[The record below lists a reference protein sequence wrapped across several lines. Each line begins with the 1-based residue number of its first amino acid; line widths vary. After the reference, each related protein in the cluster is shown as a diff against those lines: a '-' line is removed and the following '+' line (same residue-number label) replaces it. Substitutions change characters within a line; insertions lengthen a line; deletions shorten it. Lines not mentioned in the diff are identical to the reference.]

1 MQFPRPFLAEG
12 APNPYNGR
20 MPVLGVLGHTD
31 HGKSTF
37 LEKLTGVNPMHLPE
51 ERKRGLTIQLGFA
64 YWTPPG
70 AEQVTF
76 IDVPGHER
84 YLRNMLR
91 GILGMDAAVLM
102 VAADD
107 GIMPGT
113 LEHLRASLFAGFE
126 HGMVLI
132 TKTDLV
138 TPERV
143 EEVRQE
149 LMEYLSGTLWEKAPV
164 FPFAATKPDNLPE
177 IKQALAQMAQDA
189 GRRDEQP
196 FAHYFIDRVFTIK
209 GEGVVVTG
217 TLRGQPVQVGD
228 ALHLFPEGREVRIR
242 KLVQDNQE
250 VERAE
255 IHSRVGLNLSGI
267 KREQVSTGD
276 LLTSTTIKPSKGRH
290 AALLA
295 FPPGHLSEVKADW
308 KRLEKRGP
316 ELNIIV
322 GSALLTVSSLL
333 IHPIDDTHALAF
345 VSVNEDMPMMPGR
358 RCIIYETAAITISCG
373 GRLVDAPDYAG
384 LKRRRKLEA
393 LTEAAQLI
401 ERSLPAGSDLLGDAS
416 AAAASAAL
424 RLVITHSLKLSER
437 PQLSLL
443 PGQLE
448 LDTRQRVA
456 EGLEKDVYIVA
467 DGFVAARGKLAAEVE
482 HAKRRLTEIL
492 DANPMAGPQELGKVV
507 PVDAAMRLLPEAE
520 LARLFTQAGLEFAE
534 GKVGV
539 PGAGGGIP
547 PKWRDT
553 YERIKERFRG
563 DPGRFPTL
571 TVLKQDFP
579 AASRLISELLASGEL
594 VHLGAGAVITGEI
607 HEKWVAQI
615 KQFLS
620 RRGQISISEVKDLTR
635 ASRKYVIPLMEQL
648 DKKGVTRRDGEVR
661 KPGARFAE

>member
-1 MQFPRPFLAEG
+1 VQFPRPFLAEG

-250 VERAE
+250 VEQRHQARAGE
-255 IHSRVGLNLSGI
+255 HRRLADLHHHQALQGTARGAAGI
-267 KREQVSTGD
+267 
-276 LLTSTTIKPSKGRH
+276 
-290 AALLA
+290 
-295 FPPGHLSEVKADW
+295 
-308 KRLEKRGP
+308 
-316 ELNIIV
+316 
-322 GSALLTVSSLL
+322 
-333 IHPIDDTHALAF
+333 
-345 VSVNEDMPMMPGR
+345 
-358 RCIIYETAAITISCG
+358 
-373 GRLVDAPDYAG
+373 
-384 LKRRRKLEA
+384 
-393 LTEAAQLI
+393 
-401 ERSLPAGSDLLGDAS
+401 PAGSPE
-416 AAAASAAL
+416 
-424 RLVITHSLKLSER
+424 RSE
-437 PQLSLL
+437 
-443 PGQLE
+443 GGLE
-448 LDTRQRVA
+448 AVGEARSGTEHHRRQR
-456 EGLEKDVYIVA
+456 
-467 DGFVAARGKLAAEVE
+467 AAHRFQPA
-482 HAKRRLTEIL
+482 H
-492 DANPMAGPQELGKVV
+492 
-507 PVDAAMRLLPEAE
+507 
-520 LARLFTQAGLEFAE
+520 
-534 GKVGV
+534 
-539 PGAGGGIP
+539 P
-547 PKWRDT
+547 PD
-553 YERIKERFRG
+553 
-563 DPGRFPTL
+563 
-571 TVLKQDFP
+571 
-579 AASRLISELLASGEL
+579 
-594 VHLGAGAVITGEI
+594 
-607 HEKWVAQI
+607 
-615 KQFLS
+615 
-620 RRGQISISEVKDLTR
+620 
-635 ASRKYVIPLMEQL
+635 
-648 DKKGVTRRDGEVR
+648 
-661 KPGARFAE
+661 

>member
-1 MQFPRPFLAEG
+1 
-12 APNPYNGR
+12 

-70 AEQVTF
+70 AERITF

-113 LEHLRASLFAGFE
+113 LEHLRASLFAGFD
-126 HGMVLI
+126 HGLVLI

-138 TPERV
+138 APERV
-143 EEVRQE
+143 EAVRRA
-149 LMEYLSGTLWEKAPV
+149 LAEYLSGTLWAKAPV

-177 IKQALAQMAQDA
+177 IKQALARMAQDA

-196 FAHYFIDRVFTIK
+196 FAYYFIDRVFTIK

-217 TLRGQPVQVGD
+217 TLRGKPVQVGD

-255 IHSRVGLNLSGI
+255 THSRVGLNLSGV
-267 KREQVSTGD
+267 KREQVSAGD

-290 AALLA
+290 AALLS
-295 FPPGHLSEVKADW
+295 FPPEQLSETEVDW
-308 KRLEKRGP
+308 RRLEKHSQ

-322 GSALLTVSSLL
+322 GSALLTVSHLL
-333 IHPIDDTHALAF
+333 IHPMDENHALAF
-345 VSVNEDMPMMPGR
+345 VGVNEDMPMMPGG
-358 RCIIYETAAITISCG
+358 RCIIYETGAITITCG
-373 GRLVDAPDYAG
+373 GRLVGAPDYAG

-393 LTEAAQLI
+393 LAEAAQMI

-416 AAAASAAL
+416 AAAASAAM
-424 RLVITHSLKLSER
+424 RLVIARSLKLAER

-443 PGQLE
+443 PEQVELE
-448 LDTRQRVA
+448 ARQRLA
-456 EGLEKDVYIVA
+456 EGLDRQAYLVV
-467 DGFVAARGKLAAEVE
+467 DGFAVARDKLNSEVE

-492 DANPMAGPQELGKVV
+492 DTNPMAGAQELGKVL
-507 PVDAAMRLLPEAE
+507 PADAAMRQLPEAE
-520 LARLFTQAGLEFAE
+520 LVRLFSQAGLEFSG
-534 GKVGV
+534 GKAGV

-547 PKWRDT
+547 AKWRDT

-607 HEKWVAQI
+607 YDRWVGQI

-620 RRGQISISEVKDLTR
+620 RRGQISIAEVKDLTR

-648 DKKGVTRRDGEVR
+648 DKKGITRRDGDVR
-661 KPGARFAE
+661 KPGARFGE

>member
-1 MQFPRPFLAEG
+1 M
-12 APNPYNGR
+12 
-20 MPVLGVLGHTD
+20 
-31 HGKSTF
+31 F

-70 AEQVTF
+70 AEQITF

-143 EEVRQE
+143 ETVRQE
-149 LMEYLSGTLWEKAPV
+149 LAEYLSGTLWAKAPV
-164 FPFAATKPDNLPE
+164 FPFAATAPDTLPD

-196 FAHYFIDRVFTIK
+196 FAHYFIDRVFTVK

-217 TLRGQPVQVGD
+217 TLRGKPVQVGD

-242 KLVQDNQE
+242 KLVQDNLE

-255 IHSRVGLNLSGI
+255 AHSRVGLNLSGV
-267 KREQVSTGD
+267 KREQVSTGN
-276 LLTSTTIKPSKGRH
+276 LLTSTAIKPSKGHH

-295 FPPGHLSEVKADW
+295 FPPEHLREAEADW
-308 KRLEKRGP
+308 KRLEKHSQ

-333 IHPIDDTHALAF
+333 IHPIDETHALAF

-358 RCIIYETAAITISCG
+358 RCIIYETGAITITCG
-373 GRLVDAPDYAG
+373 GRLVDAPEYAG

-393 LTEAAQLI
+393 LTEAAQLV

-424 RLVITHSLKLSER
+424 RLVITRSLKLAER
-437 PQLSLL
+437 PPLSLL
-443 PGQLE
+443 PEQVELE
-448 LDTRQRVA
+448 ARQRLA
-456 EGLEKDVYIVA
+456 EGLEKDAYFVGDGLVVA
-467 DGFVAARGKLAAEVE
+467 HEKLQAEVE

-492 DANPMAGPQELGKVV
+492 DANPMAGAQELGKLL
-507 PVDAAMRLLPEAE
+507 PAEAAMKLLPEGE
-520 LARLFTQAGLEFAE
+520 LARLFTQAGLEFAD
-534 GKVGV
+534 GKLGV

-547 PKWRDT
+547 AKWRDA

-571 TVLKQDFP
+571 AMLKQDFP
-579 AASRLISELLASGEL
+579 TASRLISELLASGEL
-594 VHLGAGAVITGEI
+594 HLLGAEGALVTGEVYD
-607 HEKWVAQI
+607 KWVAQI
-615 KQFLS
+615 RQYLS
-620 RRGQISISEVKDLTR
+620 RRGQITIAEVKDLTR

-648 DKKGVTRRDGEVR
+648 DKKGVTRRDSEVR
-661 KPGARFAE
+661 KPGARF